1 MDPRVK
7 PEDDGWRPGLF
18 LTHLFDVTAKR
29 SLTNHAAVRPAP
41 FPKRGYCIAGRG
53 EGTGMVASGASAAA
67 PITASI
73 LVAAGAAAAR

>member
-41 FPKRGYCIAGRG
+41 FQNAVIA
-53 EGTGMVASGASAAA
+53 SPGAAKAPEWLRAA
-67 PITASI
+67 P
-73 LVAAGAAAAR
+73 RQWRR